1 MVVAIGREA
10 KRHRYQL
17 EEIAGNTDNVI
28 EVQSFKQL
36 SKSLRRLREVT
47 CSEYHH
53 VLVFLNLR
61 PNGQQECAPC
71 LQHCCRTSTIAM

>member
-1 MVVAIGREA
+1 MVVGIGSKA
-10 KRHRYQL
+10 KRYRYQL

-53 VLVFLNLR
+53 VLVLLNHW
-61 PNGQQECAPC
+61 PNGHQECAPC
-71 LQHCCRTSTIAM
+71 LQHCCKTSRIAM

>member
-10 KRHRYQL
+10 KRYRYQL

-53 VLVFLNLR
+53 VLVLLNLQ
-61 PNGQQECAPC
+61 PNGQQECEPC
-71 LQHCCRTSTIAM
+71 LQHCCRTSRITM

>member
-53 VLVFLNLR
+53 VLVLLNLR

-71 LQHCCRTSTIAM
+71 LQHCCRTSRIAM

>member
-53 VLVFLNLR
+53 VLVLLKVSVNENFSTLLDFVFFGFL
-61 PNGQQECAPC
+61 A
-71 LQHCCRTSTIAM
+71 